1 MLTLFMAASVMVP
14 VITVKSFFSLPP
26 SSFPFVSAVVDS
38 FALAASV
45 AALLSLSS
53 PSWPVFTSAVVA
65 AALLSVV
72 DAFFPQAKIPIAKS
86 AASTNPL
93 FLIFNLL
100 ELYAFDG
107 NLSILMFLYA
117 IFLCDKNEAKAFLTL
132 TIQEEE
138 EEI

>member
-1 MLTLFMAASVMVP
+1 MAVG
-14 VITVKSFFSLPP
+14 L
-26 SSFPFVSAVVDS
+26 AVCVCVRSID
-38 FALAASV
+38 FGNAH
-45 AALLSLSS
+45 
-53 PSWPVFTSAVVA
+53 
-65 AALLSVV
+65 
-72 DAFFPQAKIPIAKS
+72 
-86 AASTNPL
+86 
-93 FLIFNLL
+93 LIFNLL